1 MFRCSRCSRP
11 NARCE
16 RSRSTPTL
24 RTELSPQ
31 GQSANLTETS
41 VVNSGLWTTSMSCG
55 WNIGVARFHPGFPPT
70 DGLRPQDAVA
80 FLHQTTRILDPHLRG
95 VG

>member
-16 RSRSTPTL
+16 RSRIHADPPNGTVATRPVGQPDRDECCELGAMDDLL
-24 RTELSPQ
+24 R
-31 GQSANLTETS
+31 
-41 VVNSGLWTTSMSCG
+41 SGHWG
-55 WNIGVARFHPGFPPT
+55 DARFHPGFPPT

-95 VG
+95 VR